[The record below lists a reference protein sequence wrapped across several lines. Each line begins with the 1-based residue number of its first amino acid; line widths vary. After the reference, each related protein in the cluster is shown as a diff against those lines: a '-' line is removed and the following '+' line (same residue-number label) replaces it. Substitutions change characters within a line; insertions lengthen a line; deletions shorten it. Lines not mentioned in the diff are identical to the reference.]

1 MRITMFQTDYYL
13 LAYKMSNE
21 NSTSNELVKYGCRTF
36 INNAI
41 FLNSRLLQSQEVV
54 YVTNYWSSCFHEYK
68 QACLSLKG
76 HECKFH
82 LYVKQFEKNIT
93 KVDNYKTR
101 DFLWSEITVF
111 SVIRCNRN
119 IMRTK
124 SLRLNA
130 YCTRK

>member
-1 MRITMFQTDYYL
+1 MN
-13 LAYKMSNE
+13 NE

-54 YVTNYWSSCFHEYK
+54 YVTNCWSLCFHKYK
-68 QACLSLKG
+68 QACLSLKS
-76 HECKFH
+76 HKCKFH
-82 LYVKQFEKNIT
+82 LHVKQFEKNIT
-93 KVDNYKTR
+93 KVDNYITR

-111 SVIRCNRN
+111 SVIQSNRN

-124 SLRLNA
+124 S
-130 YCTRK
+130 YD